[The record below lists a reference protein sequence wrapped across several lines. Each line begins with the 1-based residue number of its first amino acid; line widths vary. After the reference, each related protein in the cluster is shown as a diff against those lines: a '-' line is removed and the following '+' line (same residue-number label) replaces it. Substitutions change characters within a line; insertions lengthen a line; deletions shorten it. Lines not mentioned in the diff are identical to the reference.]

1 MKTLFIGDIVGRKA
15 RNFAIQKIKEF
26 KENKLFDL
34 IIVNVENSAG
44 GFGVTPEICDNF
56 LSNGADVLTSGNH
69 IWDKKEIISYINDT
83 NKLDNVTTVVK
94 ATHIIKV
101 IYRFPVTAKA
111 EQIPRICK
119 AIGLSLNIG
128 FKSTSFA
135 LDIF

>member
-1 MKTLFIGDIVGRKA
+1 MTSVAMIEIWTIILMFVGMW
-15 RNFAIQKIKEF
+15 
-26 KENKLFDL
+26 
-34 IIVNVENSAG
+34 
-44 GFGVTPEICDNF
+44 F
-56 LSNGADVLTSGNH
+56 L
-69 IWDKKEIISYINDT
+69 INDT

-101 IYRFPVTAKA
+101 IYRFPVTARA